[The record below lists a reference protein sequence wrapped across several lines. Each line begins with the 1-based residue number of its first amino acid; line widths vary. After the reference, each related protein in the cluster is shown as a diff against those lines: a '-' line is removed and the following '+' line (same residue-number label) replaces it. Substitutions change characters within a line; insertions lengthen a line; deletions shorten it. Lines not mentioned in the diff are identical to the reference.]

1 MTRKT
6 TIETPA
12 RLAVRL
18 RREEKMLARTPDPDG
33 NDEMLDEMIRRS
45 IDEHGA

>member
-6 TIETPA
+6 AIETPA
-12 RLAVRL
+12 RLALRL
-18 RREEKMLARTPDPDG
+18 RREERMLARNPDPDG
-33 NDEMLDEMIRRS
+33 NEKMLDEMIKRS

>member
-6 TIETPA
+6 AIETPA

-18 RREEKMLARTPDPDG
+18 RREEKILARTIDPDG
-33 NDEMLDEMIRRS
+33 NEKMIDDMIRRS